1 MINSFKSFLIEE
13 DKTIFFTFGRMNPPT
28 TGHEKLMNELSK
40 KSGRNPY
47 RVFLSQ
53 SSDNKKNPLDY
64 NYKVKTV
71 RKFFPK
77 HARSVMLDKKVKNV
91 FDAVTK
97 LYDEGY
103 KNINMVVGS
112 DRTNEFK
119 KLLEKYNGVKGR
131 HGLYKFNKINVISA
145 GDRDP
150 DAEDVSGMS
159 ASKMR
164 KLASDGDFTQ
174 FSQGLPR
181 SVSNNEAK
189 KVYNEVRKGMGLKEQ
204 KHFQNKL
211 IFEPVSEKR
220 EDYVKGH
227 LFDIGDRVTF
237 MGSDE
242 LASVTGL
249 GSNYV
254 IVEQNGRSYRKWIDD
269 VELVEKKKRKEG
281 NQKVR
286 QDPDVK
292 KAPGTQPAPYYG
304 GLSKATKKRRLAHF
318 KKYSKY
324 DDDNPAAYKPAPGD
338 ARAKTKP
345 SKHTLKY
352 RRMYGEDA
360 VEIAKKKIE
369 REKMVDKMKHARMLD
384 RAKVR
389 KIKNRSKADA

>member
-119 KLLEKYNGVKGR
+119 KLLETYNGVKGR

-150 DAEDVSGMS
+150 DADDVSGMS

-189 KVYNEVRKGMGLKEQ
+189 KVYNEVRRGMGLKEQ

-227 LFDIGDRVTF
+227 LFDIGDSVTF
-237 MGSDE
+237 VGSDE
-242 LASVTGL
+242 LASVTSL

-269 VELVEKKKRKEG
+269 VELVEKKKSKEG

-304 GLSKATKKRRLAHF
+304 GLSKSTKKKRLAHF

-360 VEIAKKKIE
+360 VAMAKKKIE

>member
-28 TGHEKLMNELSK
+28 SGHEKLMNELSK

-150 DAEDVSGMS
+150 DADDVSGMS

-304 GLSKATKKRRLAHF
+304 GLSKSTKKKRLAHF

>member
-1 MINSFKSFLIEE
+1 MINSFKNYLVEE
-13 DKTIFFTFGRMNPPT
+13 ERTVFFTFGRMNPPT
-28 TGHEKLMNELSK
+28 TGHEKLMNELAK
-40 KSGRNPY
+40 KSGKHSY
-47 RVFLSQ
+47 RVYLSQ
-53 SSDNKKNPLDY
+53 SKDNKKNPLDFK
-64 NYKVKTV
+64 YKVKTV

-77 HARSVMLDKKVKNV
+77 HARQVMLDRNVKNV
-91 FDAVTK
+91 FDAVTEI
-97 LYDEGY
+97 YNDGY
-103 KNINMVVGS
+103 KNVSMVVGS
-112 DRTNEFK
+112 DRVNEFK
-119 KLLEKYNGVKGR
+119 TLLNKYNGKKGR
-131 HGLYKFNKINVISA
+131 HGLYNFSKINVISA

-150 DAEDVSGMS
+150 DADDVSGMS

-189 KVYNEVRKGMGLKEQ
+189 KVYNEVRRGMGLREQ

-227 LFDIGDRVTF
+227 LFDIGDSVTF

-242 LASVTGL
+242 LASVTSL

-254 IVEQNGRSYRKWIDD
+254 IVEQNGRTYRKWIDD
-269 VELVEKKKRKEG
+269 VELVEKKKSKEG
-281 NQKVR
+281 DQKVR

-304 GLSKATKKRRLAHF
+304 GLSKSTKKKRLAHF

-360 VEIAKKKIE
+360 VELAKKKIE

>member
-1 MINSFKSFLIEE
+1 MINSFKNYLVEE
-13 DKTIFFTFGRMNPPT
+13 ERTVFFTFGRMNPPT
-28 TGHEKLMNELSK
+28 TGHEKLMNELAK
-40 KSGRNPY
+40 KSGKHSY
-47 RVFLSQ
+47 RVYLSQ
-53 SSDNKKNPLDY
+53 SKDNKKNPLDFK
-64 NYKVKTV
+64 YKVKTV

-77 HARSVMLDKKVKNV
+77 HARQVMLDRNVKNV
-91 FDAVTK
+91 FDAVTEI
-97 LYDEGY
+97 YNDGY
-103 KNINMVVGS
+103 KNVSMVVGS
-112 DRTNEFK
+112 DRVNEFK
-119 KLLEKYNGVKGR
+119 TLLNKYNGKKGR
-131 HGLYKFNKINVISA
+131 HGLYNFNKINVISA

-150 DAEDVSGMS
+150 DADDVSGMS

-269 VELVEKKKRKEG
+269 VELVEMKKSKEG

-304 GLSKATKKRRLAHF
+304 GLSKSTKKKRLAHF

>member
-1 MINSFKSFLIEE
+1 MINSFKNYLVEE
-13 DKTIFFTFGRMNPPT
+13 ERTVFFTFGRMNPPT
-28 TGHEKLMNELSK
+28 TGHEKLMNELAK
-40 KSGRNPY
+40 KSGKHSY
-47 RVFLSQ
+47 RVYLSQ
-53 SSDNKKNPLDY
+53 SKDNKKNPLDFK
-64 NYKVKTV
+64 YKVKTV

-77 HARSVMLDKKVKNV
+77 HARQVMLDRNVKNV
-91 FDAVTK
+91 FDAVTEI
-97 LYDEGY
+97 YNDGY
-103 KNINMVVGS
+103 KNVSMVVGS
-112 DRTNEFK
+112 DRVNEFK
-119 KLLEKYNGVKGR
+119 TLLNKYNGKKGR
-131 HGLYKFNKINVISA
+131 HGLYNFSKINVISA

-150 DAEDVSGMS
+150 DADDVSGMS

-189 KVYNEVRKGMGLKEQ
+189 KVYNEVRRGMGLKEQ

-227 LFDIGDRVTF
+227 LFDIGDSVTF

-242 LASVTGL
+242 LASVTSL

-254 IVEQNGRSYRKWIDD
+254 IVEQNGRTYRKWIDD
-269 VELVEKKKRKEG
+269 VELVEKKKSKEG

-304 GLSKATKKRRLAHF
+304 GLSKSTKKKRLAHF

-352 RRMYGEDA
+352 RTMYGEDA

>member
-1 MINSFKSFLIEE
+1 MINSFKNYLVEE
-13 DKTIFFTFGRMNPPT
+13 ERTVFFTFGRMNPPT
-28 TGHEKLMNELSK
+28 TGHEKLMNELAK
-40 KSGRNPY
+40 KSGKHSY
-47 RVFLSQ
+47 RVYLSQ
-53 SSDNKKNPLDY
+53 SKDNKKNPLDFK
-64 NYKVKTV
+64 YKVKTV

-77 HARSVMLDKKVKNV
+77 HARQVMLDRNVKNV
-91 FDAVTK
+91 FDAVTEI
-97 LYDEGY
+97 YNDGY
-103 KNINMVVGS
+103 KNVSMVVGS
-112 DRTNEFK
+112 DRVNEFK
-119 KLLEKYNGVKGR
+119 TLLNKYNGKKGR
-131 HGLYKFNKINVISA
+131 HGLYNFSKINVISA

-150 DAEDVSGMS
+150 DADDVSGMS

-189 KVYNEVRKGMGLKEQ
+189 KVYNEVRRGMGLREQ

-227 LFDIGDRVTF
+227 LFDIGDSVTF
-237 MGSDE
+237 VGSDE
-242 LASVTGL
+242 LASVTSL

-254 IVEQNGRSYRKWIDD
+254 IVEQNGRTYRKWIDD
-269 VELVEKKKRKEG
+269 VELVEKKKSKEG

-304 GLSKATKKRRLAHF
+304 GLSKSTKKKRLAHF

-360 VEIAKKKIE
+360 VELAKKKIE
-369 REKMVDKMKHARMLD
+369 REKMVDKMKHTRMLD

>member
-150 DAEDVSGMS
+150 DADDVSGMS

-227 LFDIGDRVTF
+227 LFDIGDRITF

-269 VELVEKKKRKEG
+269 VVLVEKKKSKEG

-304 GLSKATKKRRLAHF
+304 GLSKSTKKKRLAHF

>member
-150 DAEDVSGMS
+150 DADDVSGMS

-204 KHFQNKL
+204 KHYQNKL

-269 VELVEKKKRKEG
+269 VELVEKKKSKEG

-304 GLSKATKKRRLAHF
+304 GLSKSTKKKRLAHF

-360 VEIAKKKIE
+360 VQIAKKKIE

-389 KIKNRSKADA
+389 KIKNRSRADA

>member
-1 MINSFKSFLIEE
+1 MINSFKNYLVEE
-13 DKTIFFTFGRMNPPT
+13 ERTVFFTFGRMNPPT
-28 TGHEKLMNELSK
+28 TGHEKLINELAK
-40 KSGRNPY
+40 KSGKHSY
-47 RVFLSQ
+47 RVYLSQ
-53 SSDNKKNPLDY
+53 SKDNKKNPLDFK
-64 NYKVKTV
+64 YKVKTV

-77 HARSVMLDKKVKNV
+77 HARQVMLDRNVKNV
-91 FDAVTK
+91 FDAVTEI
-97 LYDEGY
+97 YNDGY
-103 KNINMVVGS
+103 KNVSMVVGS
-112 DRTNEFK
+112 DRVNEFK
-119 KLLEKYNGVKGR
+119 TLLNKYNGKKGR
-131 HGLYKFNKINVISA
+131 HGLYNFSKINVISA

-150 DAEDVSGMS
+150 DADDVSGMS

-189 KVYNEVRKGMGLKEQ
+189 KVYNEVRRGMGLKEQ

-227 LFDIGDRVTF
+227 LFDIGDSVTF

-242 LASVTGL
+242 LASVTSL

-269 VELVEKKKRKEG
+269 VELVEKKKSKEG

-304 GLSKATKKRRLAHF
+304 GLSKSTKKKRLAHF

-360 VEIAKKKIE
+360 VELAKKKIE

>member
-77 HARSVMLDKKVKNV
+77 HARSVMLDKKVKTV

-103 KNINMVVGS
+103 KNVNMIVGS
-112 DRTNEFK
+112 DRINEFK

-150 DAEDVSGMS
+150 DADDVSGMS

-164 KLASDGDFTQ
+164 KLASEGDFTQ

-189 KVYNEVRKGMGLKEQ
+189 RVYNDVRRGMGLKEQ
-204 KHFQNKL
+204 KDYKL
-211 IFEPVSEKR
+211 SLI
-220 EDYVKGH
+220 H
-227 LFDIGDRVTF
+227 I
-237 MGSDE
+237 
-242 LASVTGL
+242 
-249 GSNYV
+249 
-254 IVEQNGRSYRKWIDD
+254 
-269 VELVEKKKRKEG
+269 
-281 NQKVR
+281 
-286 QDPDVK
+286 
-292 KAPGTQPAPYYG
+292 
-304 GLSKATKKRRLAHF
+304 
-318 KKYSKY
+318 
-324 DDDNPAAYKPAPGD
+324 
-338 ARAKTKP
+338 
-345 SKHTLKY
+345 
-352 RRMYGEDA
+352 
-360 VEIAKKKIE
+360 
-369 REKMVDKMKHARMLD
+369 
-384 RAKVR
+384 
-389 KIKNRSKADA
+389 

>member
-1 MINSFKSFLIEE
+1 MINSFKNYLIEE
-13 DKTIFFTFGRMNPPT
+13 EKTVFFTFGRMNPPT

-40 KSGRNPY
+40 KSGKNPY
-47 RVFLSQ
+47 RVYLSQ
-53 SSDNKKNPLDY
+53 STDKKKNPLDFK
-64 NYKVKTV
+64 YKVKTV

-77 HARSVMLDKKVKNV
+77 HARSVMLNKKVKNV
-91 FDAVTK
+91 FDAVTEI
-97 LYDEGY
+97 YNDGF
-103 KNINMVVGS
+103 KNITMVVGS
-112 DRTNEFK
+112 DRINEFNT
-119 KLLEKYNGVKGR
+119 LLKKYNGVKGR
-131 HGLYKFNKINVISA
+131 HGLYNFNKINVISA

-150 DAEDVSGMS
+150 DADDVSGMS

-164 KLASDGDFTQ
+164 SLANEGDFTQ

-181 SVSNNEAK
+181 NVSNSDAK

-204 KHFQNKL
+204 KEYFNKL
-211 IFEPVSEKR
+211 HFEPVSEKR
-220 EDYVKGH
+220 EAYVKGT
-227 LFDIGDRVTF
+227 LYNIGDRVAIV
-237 MGSDE
+237 GSDE
-242 LASVTGL
+242 LGSVTSL
-249 GSNYV
+249 GTNYV
-254 IVEQNGRSYRKWIDD
+254 IVESAGKMYRKWLTDI
-269 VELVEKKKRKEG
+269 ELVEKKKEG

-304 GLSKATKKRRLAHF
+304 GLSKSTKKKRLTHF

-324 DDDNPAAYKPAPGD
+324 DDDNPAAYKKAPGD
-338 ARAKTKP
+338 ATAKTKP

-352 RRMYGEDA
+352 KRMYGEDA

>member
-150 DAEDVSGMS
+150 DADDVSGMS

-242 LASVTGL
+242 LASVTSL

-269 VELVEKKKRKEG
+269 VELVEKKKSKEG

-304 GLSKATKKRRLAHF
+304 GLSKSTKKKRLAHF

-360 VEIAKKKIE
+360 VELAKKKIE

-384 RAKVR
+384 RAKVT

>member
-1 MINSFKSFLIEE
+1 MINSFKNYLIEE
-13 DKTIFFTFGRMNPPT
+13 EKTVFFTFGRMNPPT

-40 KSGRNPY
+40 KSGKNPY
-47 RVFLSQ
+47 RVYLSQ
-53 SSDNKKNPLDY
+53 STDKKKNPLDFK
-64 NYKVKTV
+64 YKVKTV

-77 HARSVMLDKKVKNV
+77 HARSVMLNKKVKNV
-91 FDAVTK
+91 FDAATEI
-97 LYDEGY
+97 YNDGF
-103 KNINMVVGS
+103 KNITMVVGS
-112 DRTNEFK
+112 DRVNEFNT
-119 KLLEKYNGVKGR
+119 LLKKYNGTKGR
-131 HGLYKFNKINVISA
+131 HGLYNFNKINVISA

-150 DAEDVSGMS
+150 DADDVSGMS

-164 KLASDGDFTQ
+164 SLANEGDFTQ

-181 SVSNNEAK
+181 NVSNSDAK

-204 KHFQNKL
+204 KEYFNKL
-211 IFEPVSEKR
+211 HFEPVSEKR
-220 EDYVKGH
+220 EAYVKGN
-227 LFDIGDRVTF
+227 LFNIGDRVTIV
-237 MGSDE
+237 GSDE
-242 LASVTGL
+242 LASVTSL
-249 GSNYV
+249 GTNYV
-254 IVEQNGRSYRKWIDD
+254 IVESGGKLYRKWLSD
-269 VELVEKKKRKEG
+269 VELLEKKKEG

-304 GLSKATKKRRLAHF
+304 GLSKSTKKKRLAHF

>member
-1 MINSFKSFLIEE
+1 MINSFKNYLVEE
-13 DKTIFFTFGRMNPPT
+13 ERTVFFTFGRMNPPT
-28 TGHEKLMNELSK
+28 TGHEKLMNELAK
-40 KSGRNPY
+40 KSGKHSY
-47 RVFLSQ
+47 RVYLSQ
-53 SSDNKKNPLDY
+53 SKDNKKNPLDFK
-64 NYKVKTV
+64 YKVKTV

-77 HARSVMLDKKVKNV
+77 HARQVMLDRNVKNV
-91 FDAVTK
+91 FDAVTEI
-97 LYDEGY
+97 YNDGY
-103 KNINMVVGS
+103 KNVSMVVGS
-112 DRTNEFK
+112 DRVNEFK
-119 KLLEKYNGVKGR
+119 TLLNKYNGKKGR
-131 HGLYKFNKINVISA
+131 HGLYNFSKINVISA

-150 DAEDVSGMS
+150 DADDVSGMS

-189 KVYNEVRKGMGLKEQ
+189 KVYNEVRRGMGLKEQ

-227 LFDIGDRVTF
+227 LFDIGDSVTF
-237 MGSDE
+237 VGSDE
-242 LASVTGL
+242 LASVTSL

-254 IVEQNGRSYRKWIDD
+254 IVEQNGRTYRKWIDD
-269 VELVEKKKRKEG
+269 VELVEKKKSKEG

-304 GLSKATKKRRLAHF
+304 GLSKSTKKKRLAHF

-360 VEIAKKKIE
+360 VELAKKKIE

>member
-1 MINSFKSFLIEE
+1 MISSFKKYLVEE
-13 DKTIFFTFGRMNPPT
+13 EKTVYFTFGRMNPPT
-28 TGHEKLMNELSK
+28 TGHEKLMNELAK
-40 KSGRNPY
+40 KSGKHSY
-47 RVFLSQ
+47 RVYLSQ
-53 SSDNKKNPLDY
+53 SVDNKKNPLDFRT
-64 NYKVKTV
+64 KVKTV

-77 HARSVMLDKKVKNV
+77 HARQVMLNKKVKNV
-91 FDAVTK
+91 FDAVTEI
-97 LYDEGY
+97 YNDGI
-103 KNINMVVGS
+103 KNVTMVVGS
-112 DRTNEFK
+112 DRVNEFK
-119 KLLEKYNGVKGR
+119 TLLNKYNGKKGR
-131 HGLYKFNKINVISA
+131 HGLYNFSKINVISA

-150 DAEDVSGMS
+150 DADDVSGMS

-189 KVYNEVRKGMGLKEQ
+189 KVYNDVRRGMGLKEQ
-204 KHFQNKL
+204 KDYKNKL
-211 IFEPVSEKR
+211 HFEPVSEKR
-220 EDYVKGH
+220 EDYVKGN
-227 LFDIGDRVTF
+227 LFNIGDNVTVV
-237 MGSDE
+237 GSDE
-242 LASVTGL
+242 LASVTSL

-254 IVEQNGRSYRKWIDD
+254 IIEMNGKSYRKWIQD
-269 VELVEKKKRKEG
+269 VELLEKKKSKEG

-360 VEIAKKKIE
+360 VELAKKKIE

>member
-1 MINSFKSFLIEE
+1 MISSFKKYLVEE
-13 DKTIFFTFGRMNPPT
+13 EKTVYFTFGRMNPPT
-28 TGHEKLMNELSK
+28 TGHEKLMNELAK
-40 KSGRNPY
+40 KSGKHSY
-47 RVFLSQ
+47 RVYLSQ
-53 SSDNKKNPLDY
+53 SVDNKKNPLDFRT
-64 NYKVKTV
+64 KVKTV

-77 HARSVMLDKKVKNV
+77 HARQVMLNKKVKNV
-91 FDAVTK
+91 FDAVTEI
-97 LYDEGY
+97 YNDGI
-103 KNINMVVGS
+103 KNVTMVVGS
-112 DRTNEFK
+112 DRVNEFK
-119 KLLEKYNGVKGR
+119 TLLNKYNGKKGR
-131 HGLYKFNKINVISA
+131 HGLYNFSKINVISA

-150 DAEDVSGMS
+150 DADDVSGMS

-189 KVYNEVRKGMGLKEQ
+189 KVYNDVRRGMGLKEQ
-204 KHFQNKL
+204 KDYKNKL
-211 IFEPVSEKR
+211 HFEPVSEKR
-220 EDYVKGH
+220 EDYVKGN
-227 LFDIGDRVTF
+227 LFNIGDNVTVV
-237 MGSDE
+237 GSDE
-242 LASVTGL
+242 LASVTSL

-254 IVEQNGRSYRKWIDD
+254 IIEMNGKSYRKWIQD
-269 VELVEKKKRKEG
+269 VELLEKKKSKEG

-324 DDDNPAAYKPAPGD
+324 DDDNPAAYKKAPGD

-360 VEIAKKKIE
+360 VEIAKQKIE
-369 REKMVDKMKHARMLD
+369 REKMVDKMKHARMLS

-389 KIKNRSKADA
+389 KIKNRSKANA

>member
-28 TGHEKLMNELSK
+28 SGHEKLMNELSK
-40 KSGRNPY
+40 KSGKNPY
-47 RVFLSQ
+47 RVYLSQ
-53 SSDNKKNPLDY
+53 STDNKKNPLDY

-150 DAEDVSGMS
+150 DADDVSGMS

-164 KLASDGDFTQ
+164 KLAGDGDFTQ
-174 FSQGLPR
+174 FSQGLPK

-269 VELVEKKKRKEG
+269 VELVEKKKEG

-304 GLSKATKKRRLAHF
+304 GLSKSTKKKRLAHF

-360 VEIAKKKIE
+360 VQIAKKKIE